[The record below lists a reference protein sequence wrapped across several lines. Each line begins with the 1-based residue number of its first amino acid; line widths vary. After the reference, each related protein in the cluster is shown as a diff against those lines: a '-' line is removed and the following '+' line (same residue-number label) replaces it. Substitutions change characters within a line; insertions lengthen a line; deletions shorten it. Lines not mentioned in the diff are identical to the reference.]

1 MTAVAS
7 PDLAAAMR
15 LIDAAKSQGF
25 QFERIAPGPDGPLRG
40 VRESMSW
47 RDEIYVGGFRDGCHA
62 TRTRKCSLVVPNG
75 LLVTE
80 RVSGGAIEVL
90 HTVVWGWPI

>member
-1 MTAVAS
+1 MTVVAS

-15 LIDAAKSQGF
+15 LMDAAKSQGF
-25 QFERIAPGPDGPLRG
+25 QFERVAPGPDGPLRG
-40 VRESMSW
+40 VRESLPG
-47 RDEIYVGGFRDGCHA
+47 RDEIYVGGLWNGCHA

-80 RVSGGAIEVL
+80 RVSGDAIEVL